1 METDYQAMT
10 NEELTR
16 RIDYDKQLLLL
27 PTIYDKMNEMVAQ
40 DRIAC
45 ENELKNRKTLKFHLI
60 EGAYLNEEDYEKF
73 KEYYINYP
81 EYTKKDIKELCGL
94 SYTRLREYT
103 KRVIAET
110 GLRRYKIGRDNA
122 VILRKIDE

>member
-10 NEELTR
+10 KEELTR
-16 RIDYDKQLLLL
+16 RIDYDKELLLL
-27 PTIYDKMNEMVAQ
+27 PTMYDKMNKMVVQ

-60 EGAYLNEEDYEKF
+60 EGAYLNESDYNEF
-73 KEYYINYP
+73 KEYYLNHT

-103 KRVIAET
+103 QRGIEET
-110 GLRRYKIGRDNA
+110 GLKRQKIGRDNKI
-122 VILRKIDE
+122 ILRKIDE